1 MNERKAYIDVVRGIL
16 ILLVVLFH
24 TPFVL
29 RSAGCIGEVPFFDA
43 FSGFYVVFFMPGFFF
58 LTGYCTNWGG
68 VILTFLQRFVK
79 RTILPALVLPI
90 FASLLYFDKAVF
102 ANFLDFDSWTYSCV
116 GWFICALAVAKSLYF
131 CIRRLVKNGVLLFVV
146 VLTIAVL
153 GFVLNKFFE
162 LPNHGF
168 YQNGM
173 ILMFFVYLGDK
184 ARNFSFSTE
193 KISKYLGVGYVLVW
207 LACSILGFSLPNV
220 MLSVN
225 CSYLKFV
232 PYFIIATM
240 GICLLVSF
248 SKWINTSRF
257 FEYMGRHSLVIYF
270 FHSVLIFQ
278 IGRLFD
284 GICLCDNLM
293 VLLVFVVVVALAS
306 FIAWLFDLPYLR
318 WLVGRF

>member
-1 MNERKAYIDVVRGIL
+1 MSERKAYIDVARGIL

-102 ANFLDFDSWTYSCV
+102 ANFFDFDSWAYSCV
-116 GWFICALAVAKSLYF
+116 GWFICALAVAKLLYF
-131 CIRRLVKNGVLLFVV
+131 CIKRLVKNGVLLFVV

-153 GFVLNKFFE
+153 GFVLNKSFE

-173 ILMFFVYLGDK
+173 ILMFFVYLGDMV
-184 ARNFSFSTE
+184 RN
-193 KISKYLGVGYVLVW
+193 
-207 LACSILGFSLPNV
+207 
-220 MLSVN
+220 
-225 CSYLKFV
+225 
-232 PYFIIATM
+232 
-240 GICLLVSF
+240 VSF
-248 SKWINTSRF
+248 SAEKNIEVFWCWLCVGMVGFLYSR
-257 FEYMGRHSLVIYF
+257 
-270 FHSVLIFQ
+270 
-278 IGRLFD
+278 
-284 GICLCDNLM
+284 
-293 VLLVFVVVVALAS
+293 VFVAKCHAFGQLQLFEICTILHYCHNGHLLANVV
-306 FIAWLFDLPYLR
+306 FEMDKYEQIF
-318 WLVGRF
+318 